1 MMPNF
6 DNGVSPPSPASYSAP
21 LLNFQQFANWANDYQ
36 QGGLN
41 AQQQKANDQQYQTN
55 TQQQQLNDQRI
66 LEGKRQQQLAD
77 ALQGGG
83 ALDAN
88 GKFDPQKAQ
97 ALFAKFGVLDGMTQM
112 APLVSRQD
120 AANTPIWPAANS
132 PGAGSSPSSVPAK
145 PLPPVSANSPQGD
158 PGSGTVASI
167 VTDRLPAQDTM
178 TGQTISKVAQALGV
192 EPNAVLTPGQLR
204 RAQVLAQRYAGGG
217 DPDGRGTAPSVAPSQ
232 PSASVSPRGDAG
244 SGSIASIV
252 SSRLPN
258 QDGATSATITR
269 IAETMGV
276 DDPNAPLT
284 PGQVR
289 RAQGLLQRYA
299 PTAGAPDT
307 SPSSAS
313 ANSRVAGG
321 FGDLP
326 PSANGVS
333 AKPQITRQALPQSG
347 NPGFQP
353 SEPAQAQAGAPIGA
367 ASAGGPSI
375 APGRPQGGAPIPAAP
390 GGAPLQQPQ
399 PPQPQGGPITPIPND
414 PRNGRQIQSVQQA
427 NEVLS
432 AIDQRIVQLSS
443 NPNNAVKIQQL
454 EQERER
460 IETAIAPVSVT
471 PSTTRLDPFTG
482 QPLYQ
487 GNQPSMS
494 SDAVHNAAE
503 RYLETGQL
511 PPNLGRGVQGS
522 ANSNAIQEQ
531 AAELARQRGIDPA
544 DLPGKWQQFKAQQVA
559 IQRFTSGK
567 QGDTI
572 KSFNVL
578 VDHLD
583 TLGDAA
589 SALKNGDYR
598 FLNQWK
604 QRYAAETGGT
614 APTNFDGVKAL
625 VGDEIVKAV
634 VGGAGALADREEVK
648 KDLDRAS
655 SPKQLSELV
664 DKYRKLAL
672 GQLKGLRK
680 QYEVATGQKNFGDQ
694 LLPGTLAA
702 LGGSEEKVTPGAQS
716 TTPGGLNWSLEK

>member
-1 MMPNF
+1 MASFNSTV
-6 DNGVSPPSPASYSAP
+6 NGPGGASYAP
-21 LLNFQQFANWANDYQ
+21 TPINFSQFANWANQFQ
-36 QGGLN
+36 QGQLN
-41 AQQQKANDQQYQTN
+41 QQQQQANDQQFQTGA
-55 TQQQQLNDQRI
+55 QQQQINTQKIAANQQTIDRANAFKDGVPGSYAAMFQRFMQK
-66 LEGKRQQQLAD
+66 GDFQD
-77 ALQGGG
+77 AM
-83 ALDAN
+83 AL
-88 GKFDPQKAQ
+88 
-97 ALFAKFGVLDGMTQM
+97 V
-112 APLVSRQD
+112 PLISRED
-120 AANTPIWPAANS
+120 AANTPIWPATDS
-132 PGAGSSPSSVPAK
+132 PGAGSSPSSSPAK
-145 PLPPVSANSPQGD
+145 PLPPAASNSPQGD

-167 VTDRLPAQDTM
+167 VTDRLPNQDTM
-178 TGQTISKVAQALGV
+178 TGQTILKVAQALSV
-192 EPNAVLTPGQLR
+192 EPNAVL
-204 RAQVLAQRYAGGG
+204 
-217 DPDGRGTAPSVAPSQ
+217 S
-232 PSASVSPRGDAG
+232 
-244 SGSIASIV
+244 
-252 SSRLPN
+252 
-258 QDGATSATITR
+258 
-269 IAETMGV
+269 
-276 DDPNAPLT
+276 

-299 PTAGAPDT
+299 PAAGSADTGAP
-307 SPSSAS
+307 PAS

-333 AKPQITRQALPQSG
+333 PKPQITRQALPQSG

-353 SEPAQAQAGAPIGA
+353 GGPAQPQAGAPIGA
-367 ASAGGPSI
+367 GSAGRVPV
-375 APGRPQGGAPIPAAP
+375 APGQP
-390 GGAPLQQPQ
+390 GGAPQQPQ
-399 PPQPQGGPITPIPND
+399 PQQPQGGPITPIPND
-414 PRNGRQIQSVQQA
+414 PRNGRPIQSAQQA
-427 NEVLS
+427 NEVLG
-432 AIDQRIVQLSS
+432 AIEQRIVELSS

-454 EQERER
+454 EHERER
-460 IETAIAPVSVT
+460 IEKAIDPVNVT
-471 PSTTRLDPFTG
+471 SSTTRLDPFTG

-494 SDAVHNAAE
+494 ADAVHNAAE

-567 QGDTI
+567 QGDAI

-589 SALKNGDYR
+589 AALKNGDYR

-680 QYEVATGQKNFGDQ
+680 QYEVATGQKNFGDL

>member
-1 MMPNF
+1 MPYF
-6 DNGVSPPSPASYSAP
+6 DNGVSPPRGASYFAP
-21 LLNFQQFANWANDYQ
+21 LLNFAQFSDWSALDPNEI
-36 QGGLN
+36 
-41 AQQQKANDQQYQTN
+41 KRK
-55 TQQQQLNDQRI
+55 QQQQQINDQLIAENQQKLDLAKTFQDGLPRDTQGNI
-66 LEGKRQQQLAD
+66 DYAKRRRCS
-77 ALQGGG
+77 
-83 ALDAN
+83 
-88 GKFDPQKAQ
+88 PRR
-97 ALFAKFGVLDGMTQM
+97 VT
-112 APLVSRQD
+112 SRQSCRWRRWSHGR
-120 AANTPIWPAANS
+120 TRPIRRSGRQRAPAR
-132 PGAGSSPSSVPAK
+132 PGAGSPPSSVPAK
-145 PLPPVSANSPQGD
+145 PLPPASANSPKGD

-167 VTDRLPAQDTM
+167 VTDRLPNQDTM
-178 TGQTISKVAQALGV
+178 TGQTILKVAQALGV

-217 DPDGRGTAPSVAPSQ
+217 APDGQQAE
-232 PSASVSPRGDAG
+232 PSAAPQPAVPKSPRVDAG

-252 SSRLPN
+252 SSRLPT
-258 QDGATSATITR
+258 QDPAAIATITR
-269 IAETMGV
+269 IAQTMGV
-276 DDPNAPLT
+276 DDPNVPLT

-299 PTAGAPDT
+299 PAAGSADT
-307 SPSSAS
+307 GASPAS

-333 AKPQITRQALPQSG
+333 PKPQITRQALPQSG

-353 SEPAQAQAGAPIGA
+353 GAPPQPQASAPIGA
-367 ASAGGPSI
+367 GSTGGP
-375 APGRPQGGAPIPAAP
+375 ALVPGRPQGGAPISAAP
-390 GGAPLQQPQ
+390 GGAPQQPPQ
-399 PPQPQGGPITPIPND
+399 PQQPQGGPITPIPND
-414 PRNGRQIQSVQQA
+414 PRTGRPIQSAQQA
-427 NEVLS
+427 QEVLG
-432 AIDQRIVQLSS
+432 AIDQRIVQLSN
-443 NPNNAVKIQQL
+443 NPNNAEKICLL
-454 EQERER
+454 EHERER
-460 IETAIAPVSVT
+460 IETAIAPVNVT

-494 SDAVHNAAE
+494 ADAVHNAAE

-544 DLPGKWQQFKAQQVA
+544 ALPGKWQQFKAQQVA

-583 TLGDAA
+583 TLGEAA

-680 QYEVATGQKNFGDQ
+680 QYEVATGQKNFGDL

-702 LGGSEEKVTPGAQS
+702 LGGAEEKSTQTGVTPDGFSFKVVQ
-716 TTPGGLNWSLEK
+716 